1 MKDVAFKKMSGNT
14 VFVNGTL
21 YKIMRGIRNVEV
33 LSDCDMFIFEDWR
46 DICSNVFS
54 VDMVDVVNSRGK
66 QRVWYCH
73 VESNTARTLY
83 EVIRWDV
90 GGLPESEVVT
100 IKDIEFG
107 MMRADVPKEL
117 YDVMVVLRQISDE
130 GAGDEK
136 YSI

>member
-1 MKDVAFKKMSGNT
+1 M
-14 VFVNGTL
+14 
-21 YKIMRGIRNVEV
+21 
-33 LSDCDMFIFEDWR
+33 
-46 DICSNVFS
+46 
-54 VDMVDVVNSRGK
+54 
-66 QRVWYCH
+66 
-73 VESNTARTLY
+73 
-83 EVIRWDV
+83 
-90 GGLPESEVVT
+90 VT

>member
-21 YKIMRGIRNVEV
+21 YKIMRGIRNVE
-33 LSDCDMFIFEDWR
+33 
-46 DICSNVFS
+46 
-54 VDMVDVVNSRGK
+54 VVNSRGK

-90 GGLPESEVVT
+90 GGLRSL
-100 IKDIEFG
+100 KWS
-107 MMRADVPKEL
+107 L
-117 YDVMVVLRQISDE
+117 LRILNLE
-130 GAGDEK
+130 
-136 YSI
+136 